1 MHRKDDNITSLSSV
15 KLIIIEDNI
24 AFILL
29 FRATG
34 MFTRFLTNEEDRI
47 DSASNRSLVSV
58 NEYSHMTLCTSCYSV
73 LHHNYPQ
80 TPYIFTLPAIAYVNY
95 STVFYFYIC
104 VIILRETP
112 TPHKNS
118 RETYSPPL
126 PICPLSTKIPSRK
139 QKTSKTMFFA
149 VTNVNASLQL

>member
-112 TPHKNS
+112 K
-118 RETYSPPL
+118 
-126 PICPLSTKIPSRK
+126 KIVGRHIHLHYRSAHFQRK
-139 QKTSKTMFFA
+139 FLAGNKKTSKTMFFA
-149 VTNVNASLQL
+149 VTNVNASLQ